1 MSQSTSPIQMKVT
14 PGVVTVSKFVTAD
27 GESFQDYVE
36 YIDREEAK
44 KEGQA
49 HQRMFSLY
57 QDYMGNSEKTSALF
71 TEQSNGLNKK
81 EKKDLKEM
89 FQIAQKNKSIM
100 WQDVITFDNQW
111 LAEHGIY
118 DPKTRTVDD
127 KKLMDVTRL
136 AMKEMLKREKLEH
149 TAVWSGAI
157 HYNTDNIHIHI
168 ATVEPYPTRDRG
180 KRKQT
185 TLDAMKAKV
194 AQNIMDRGQEQKQIN
209 DLIRENMVAKK
220 KDDSTL
226 KWRNREL
233 KPLFQFI
240 YKRLPEDKRQWQYS
254 YNTLRPLRPH
264 LDALTKKYIEK
275 HHKEDYKQF
284 LQKLDKEVDVLKR
297 AYGEG
302 SGDKK
307 RYENYKENKIEEL
320 HKRMGN
326 AFLQE
331 MKAYDKERRRID
343 KMLDQKP
350 RERKNFQQNVSM
362 QYALKK
368 MEGAFKSEYESWK
381 NQRYYEQIQRDIN
394 YQNERGHER

>member
-1 MSQSTSPIQMKVT
+1 MSVSTSLMQAKVT

-49 HQRMFSLY
+49 HKRMFSLY
-57 QDYMGNSEKTSALF
+57 QDYMGDSEKTSALF
-71 TEQSNGLNKK
+71 TEQSNSLNKK
-81 EKKDLKEM
+81 EKKDLKKM
-89 FQIAQKNKSIM
+89 FQHAQKNNSIM

-136 AMKEMLKREKLEH
+136 SMKEMLKRERLEH
-149 TAVWSGAI
+149 TAIWSGAI

-209 DLIRENMVAKK
+209 DLIRKNMVDKK

-254 YNTLRPLRPH
+254 YSTLRPLRPH
-264 LDALTKKYIEK
+264 LDALTQKYIEK

-331 MKAYDKERRRID
+331 MKAYDKERQRID
-343 KMLDQKP
+343 RMLDRKP
-350 RERKNFQQNVSM
+350 RERKNFEQNISM

-368 MEGAFKSEYESWK
+368 MEGAFKSEYDSWK
-381 NQRYYEQIQRDIN
+381 NQRYYERLQRDIQQ
-394 YQNERGHER
+394 QNERGYER

>member
-1 MSQSTSPIQMKVT
+1 MSQSTSLSQATVT
-14 PGVVTVSKFVTAD
+14 PGVVTVSKFVIAD
-27 GESFQDYVE
+27 GENFQDYVE

-49 HQRMFSLY
+49 HKRMFSLY
-57 QDYMGNSEKTSALF
+57 QDYMGDSEKTSALF
-71 TEQSNGLNKK
+71 TEQSNSLNKK
-81 EKKDLKEM
+81 EKKDLKKM
-89 FQIAQKNKSIM
+89 FQFAQKNNSIM

-168 ATVEPYPTRDRG
+168 ATVELYPTRDRG

-209 DLIRENMVAKK
+209 DLIRQNMVAKK
-220 KDDSTL
+220 KGDSTL

-264 LDALTKKYIEK
+264 LDALTQKYIEK

-331 MKAYDKERRRID
+331 MKAYDKERQRID
-343 KMLDQKP
+343 KMLDRKP

>member
-1 MSQSTSPIQMKVT
+1 MSVSTSLMQAKVT

-49 HQRMFSLY
+49 HKRMFSLY
-57 QDYMGNSEKTSALF
+57 QDYMGDSEKTSALF
-71 TEQSNGLNKK
+71 TEQSNSLNKK
-81 EKKDLKEM
+81 EKKDLKKM
-89 FQIAQKNKSIM
+89 FQHAQKNNSIM

-136 AMKEMLKREKLEH
+136 SMKEMLKRERLEH
-149 TAVWSGAI
+149 TAIWSGAI

-209 DLIRENMVAKK
+209 DLIRKNMVDKK
-220 KDDSTL
+220 KDDSIL

-254 YNTLRPLRPH
+254 YSTLRPLRPH
-264 LDALTKKYIEK
+264 LDALTQKYIEK

-331 MKAYDKERRRID
+331 MKAYDKERQRID
-343 KMLDQKP
+343 RMLDRKP
-350 RERKNFQQNVSM
+350 RERKNFEQNISM

-368 MEGAFKSEYESWK
+368 MEGAFKSEYDSWK
-381 NQRYYEQIQRDIN
+381 NQRYYERLQRDIQQ
-394 YQNERGHER
+394 QNERGYER

>member
-1 MSQSTSPIQMKVT
+1 MSQSTSLSQATVT
-14 PGVVTVSKFVTAD
+14 PGVVTVSKFVIAD

-49 HQRMFSLY
+49 HKRMFSLY
-57 QDYMGNSEKTSALF
+57 QDYMGDSEKTSALF
-71 TEQSNGLNKK
+71 TEQSNSLNKK
-81 EKKDLKEM
+81 EKKDLKKM
-89 FQIAQKNKSIM
+89 FQFAQKNNSIM

-168 ATVEPYPTRDRG
+168 ATVELYPTRDRG

-209 DLIRENMVAKK
+209 DLIRQNMVAKK
-220 KDDSTL
+220 KGDSTL

-264 LDALTKKYIEK
+264 LDALTQKYIEK

-331 MKAYDKERRRID
+331 MKAYDKERQRID
-343 KMLDQKP
+343 KMLDRKP

>member
-1 MSQSTSPIQMKVT
+1 MSVSTSLMQAKVT

-49 HQRMFSLY
+49 HKRMFSLY
-57 QDYMGNSEKTSALF
+57 QDYMGDSEKTSALF
-71 TEQSNGLNKK
+71 TEQSNSLNKK
-81 EKKDLKEM
+81 EKKDLKKM
-89 FQIAQKNKSIM
+89 FQHAQKNNSIM

-136 AMKEMLKREKLEH
+136 SMKEMLKRERLEH
-149 TAVWSGAI
+149 TAIWSGAI

-209 DLIRENMVAKK
+209 DLIRKNMVDKK

-254 YNTLRPLRPH
+254 YSTLRPLRPH
-264 LDALTKKYIEK
+264 LDALTQKYIEK

-331 MKAYDKERRRID
+331 MKAYDKERQRID
-343 KMLDQKP
+343 RMLDRKP
-350 RERKNFQQNVSM
+350 RKRKNFEQNISM

-368 MEGAFKSEYESWK
+368 MEGAFKSEYDSWK
-381 NQRYYEQIQRDIN
+381 NQRYYERLQRDIQQ
-394 YQNERGHER
+394 QNERGYER